1 MTRRRSLAAGANSAR
16 VAVLGILLIAVAVGS
31 DFVIGSFWSKHAFL
45 TSILASLLIVVLSVA
60 LINELLEAR
69 NRRRWSLLAQ
79 SVLFALVQSARLTW
93 TTMLEVLHL
102 AEVQSGAIESLEQG
116 AAVALDTETVSEA
129 VTDLLADPARRQ
141 QLQLTLQRLS
151 DHASAVISV
160 RAGVMVGA
168 APYAKLLDR
177 HVELQARLEWLNA
190 VLAHREPPP
199 DRSLSMVRLTRA
211 NVAIEHAVRFGEDW
225 IHDMLVSI
233 TVLAVTLD
241 DESRQLAFS
250 VAGSWWT
257 QPADAMGAAE
267 QPTVNAGTGA

>member
-1 MTRRRSLAAGANSAR
+1 MVTSL
-16 VAVLGILLIAVAVGS
+16 
-31 DFVIGSFWSKHAFL
+31 
-45 TSILASLLIVVLSVA
+45 LASLLIVVISIA

-69 NRRRWSLLAQ
+69 NRRRWSLRAQ

-102 AEVQSGAIESLEQG
+102 AEVHSSAIESLLEG

-129 VTDLLADPARRQ
+129 VSGLLADAERRL
-141 QLQLTLQRLS
+141 QLQQTLERLS
-151 DHASAVISV
+151 DHASEVISV

-177 HVELQARLEWLNA
+177 HVELQARLEWVSA
-190 VLAHREPPP
+190 VLAHREPAP

-211 NVAIEHAVRFGEDW
+211 NVAIEHADRFGEDW
-225 IHDMLVSI
+225 IHEMLVSI

-250 VAGSWWT
+250 IADSWWNAHAHAHA
-257 QPADAMGAAE
+257 ADHV
-267 QPTVNAGTGA
+267 PTS